1 MKSSYDGVSYPYGQ
15 NYILYQALYMLFY
28 CCKVWNVTSL
38 GSYCSFCHFHPGSF
52 FFFYLRSWPLDFRYY
67 VSCFD
72 ILVMFHKHKDFLK
85 RVLFDVLVLQVLE
98 DEKLQNPCKSIIAVN
113 VEPQARL
120 VMGTPFC
127 SCFLSLWAGQQ
138 VREIRL
144 WGTWQNL
151 GSESNS
157 FLTAVCYFLTHH
169 CSNPFRAYW
178 NLWML
183 L

>member
-1 MKSSYDGVSYPYGQ
+1 MTGEANHMAKTIFCTRLYTCFFIAVKFEMLQVLGVT
-15 NYILYQALYMLFY
+15 AVFA
-28 CCKVWNVTSL
+28 TSTL
-38 GSYCSFCHFHPGSF
+38 AP

-67 VSCFD
+67 MCLVL
-72 ILVMFHKHKDFLK
+72 IYVMFHKHKDLK
-85 RVLFDVLVLQVLE
+85 KKKGVLFDVLVLQVFE

-144 WGTWQNL
+144 
-151 GSESNS
+151 
-157 FLTAVCYFLTHH
+157 
-169 CSNPFRAYW
+169 
-178 NLWML
+178 
-183 L
+183 